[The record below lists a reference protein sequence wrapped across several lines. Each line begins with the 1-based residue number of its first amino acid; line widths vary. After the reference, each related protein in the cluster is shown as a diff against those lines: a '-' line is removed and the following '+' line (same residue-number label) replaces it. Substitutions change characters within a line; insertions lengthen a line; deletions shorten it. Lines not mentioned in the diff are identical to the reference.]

1 MPQGQREKQPKTSA
15 CYFLIGTLAPDTTQP
30 WTDARTVIWRILL
43 VSAALEVPFLQE
55 TWHEP
60 ARTNIRKKAVV
71 AFVIKLYS
79 WQLSAD
85 AWPLGPHVA
94 FGEKDVIQLT
104 VSKWKDKGNVY
115 ICDGETLQPTQI
127 LDVLLVCYVPD
138 CHVNQHPPP
147 TNGLIWPPTPPM
159 AAATSL
165 MPNRPALGLLSEGEG
180 AHAWIPQSNLNM

>member
-104 VSKWKDKGNVY
+104 ASGKIRGTSTSVMVKPSNRHRYWMSSWSVM
-115 ICDGETLQPTQI
+115 CQTAMLTSI
-127 LDVLLVCYVPD
+127 L
-138 CHVNQHPPP
+138 PPL
-147 TNGLIWPPTPPM
+147 T
-159 AAATSL
+159 A
-165 MPNRPALGLLSEGEG
+165 
-180 AHAWIPQSNLNM
+180 